1 MNEVKDNPGDTS
13 SVENT
18 GSLATWADGEFRV
31 DRSKL
36 NSPDIGWF
44 KRWLLN
50 RKICNVE
57 RVVNSSDANA
67 NSAFCEIIVRE
78 TNTAIC
84 SFCNSPVIQ
93 NPWTIFGA
101 IRYAN
106 TLFERTESTIRKKQ
120 TQFGENAQKFFETY
134 RNLPNEIKSNLPIE
148 LRNILR
154 NNGKG
159 LLSNDQLKKAEKV
172 VATMQNILKN
182 KWRRRS
188 QAGNS
193 WLQQVQLTRCLNRS
207 ECDIYNFSDA
217 DIGKIES
224 NLITALNESAGN
236 EIFYEEVEKKDT
248 TVSPT
253 GIGKE
258 KIQLD
263 QKPEIKFVEE
273 LKFYFGEPYLAINIG
288 KDDQQKAVYVKLED
302 TFCGIGQQNGK
313 DVIIFSIPLTHDEK
327 FDVLTSESK
336 QIEYLTYTI
345 PASDELKNSLV
356 ETKLLDLSQDDTK
369 NTLSKFKVKLDAAVA
384 IGDPQKQNDTP
395 FIYAPGPGAK
405 RAAKPKYDYGEVEN
419 FLSENDA
426 LPDPSIKRFYI
437 RSSDGETKF
446 SLYFNNK
453 SLDSV
458 RILRLNNGKLDVS
471 GWLTKIAILNNDDNS
486 DTVTFQCKYRSGGEE
501 RTEEITVKKENLL
514 QCKKDKRDAKDNPPL
529 DVYLTRNGWFP
540 AKDKDL
546 TFKAADGKTQI
557 KITNSIWNLVLVS
570 GEDGTFPKTYQS
582 FRACNVVVSNVG
594 NNDKQ
599 VQLSFKPELND
610 KGEKIHPDQE
620 EQDIIF
626 NISELENAGKSA
638 QKS

>member
-1 MNEVKDNPGDTS
+1 MDEVKDNPGDTS

-18 GSLATWADGEFRV
+18 GSWATWADGEFRV

-57 RVVNSSDANA
+57 RVVNSSDVNA
-67 NSAFCEIIVRE
+67 DSAFRE
-78 TNTAIC
+78 TIVDAVKVAIC

-120 TQFGENAQKFFETY
+120 TQFGENAQKFFEKY
-134 RNLPNEIKSNLPIE
+134 QNLSDEIKSNLQSNLPIE

-159 LLSNDQLKKAEKV
+159 LLSNDQLKKAEKI
-172 VATMQNILKN
+172 VATMQGILEN
-182 KWRRRS
+182 KWRRHS
-188 QAGNS
+188 KAGNS
-193 WLQQVQLTRCLNRS
+193 WLQQVQLTRCLNRRG
-207 ECDIYNFSDA
+207 DFSQEE
-217 DIGKIES
+217 IKRVEE
-224 NLITALNESAGN
+224 NLINALNENAGN

-248 TVSPT
+248 TVSSN
-253 GIGKE
+253 GIDKE
-258 KIQLD
+258 KIQLS
-263 QKPEIKFVEE
+263 QKPEIKFEKE
-273 LKFYFGEPYLAINIG
+273 LKFYFGEPYLAINI
-288 KDDQQKAVYVKLED
+288 KNDNQQETVYVKLED
-302 TFCGIGQQNGK
+302 TFCGVERQNEK

-327 FDVLTSESK
+327 FDVLTREGK

-345 PASDELKNSLV
+345 SPSDELKDSLV
-356 ETKLLDLSQDDTK
+356 ETNLLDLSQDDLHQ
-369 NTLSKFKVKLDAAVA
+369 NTLSKFKIKLDDAAA

-405 RAAKPKYDYGEVEN
+405 RATKPKYDYGEVEN
-419 FLSENDA
+419 FLQKNDA

-446 SLYFNNK
+446 SLYFNNG

-471 GWLTKIAILNNDDNS
+471 GWLTKIAILNNNDNS

-514 QCKKDKRDAKDNPPL
+514 QCKRGKQDATDNPPL

-540 AKDKDL
+540 AKDGNLILKS
-546 TFKAADGKTQI
+546 ADGQIRI
-557 KITNSIWNLVLVS
+557 KITNSIWNPVS
-570 GEDGTFPKTYQS
+570 VSEKDGECTDTSQS
-582 FRACNVVVSNVG
+582 FRACNVVVSNVK
-594 NNDKQ
+594 NDGKQ
-599 VQLSFKPELND
+599 VRLSFKPALD
-610 KGEKIHPDQE
+610 DRGQKIRPDQE
-620 EQDIIF
+620 KQDIIF
-626 NISELENAGKSA
+626 DISELENLGKSD
-638 QKS
+638 KN